1 MEWRRKKTIDRLIL
15 ATFLVVSSLTAPH
28 AQTSRSE
35 ATIGK
40 WVASMIESA
49 EQAAKRDDLEK
60 ADLLLKKVIAIAP
73 KNVTAHTL
81 VGIVADR
88 RNELPAAERH
98 FAIAAK
104 LEPNSPETRNNY
116 GAILLRLKRTDEAE
130 KEFAASLKA
139 NPNQPSAQVNLGR
152 IYFERGTP
160 HALRVAQ
167 KLFEKASQTAPD
179 IELARVLVVIALR
192 LGETE
197 RAGLDFQS
205 YFLFA
210 KNANQTTAARVELGA
225 ALLQRNL
232 NAEAIQ
238 ELKSAVLVEGANV
251 QALIQLSRA
260 FLRIKYIKNAGK
272 TLETAIANGVDDAKL
287 YAALADVYQAGGFI
301 ENAIPAMRLA
311 IEKDP
316 ANEIYRARYGLL
328 LIDSKAP
335 AAAIIRL
342 QESVKLFPQ
351 SARIWLVLGIA
362 QLTDGKTAEAKMA
375 FEKSLEIEP
384 KSVPA
389 LTYLAT
395 VSIDQADYVQGAAL
409 YQRAVDIEEGNAYLH
424 FLLAETLAKIPTSD
438 PAVMEKHLKRAA
450 EIDQTLAAGHLALG
464 KLEARSS
471 LWQQAVA
478 EFEQAVKYEPELAEA
493 YYQLGRVLTRL
504 RRFDE
509 ARAAFAKHK
518 MLAETQSA
526 KKETDRREYVRRLAN
541 VRF

>member
-1 MEWRRKKTIDRLIL
+1 
-15 ATFLVVSSLTAPH
+15 
-28 AQTSRSE
+28 
-35 ATIGK
+35 
-40 WVASMIESA
+40 MIESA
-49 EQAAKRDDLEK
+49 VQAAKRGDLEK
-60 ADLLLKKVIAIAP
+60 AALLLKKVIAAAP
-73 KNVTAHTL
+73 KNVVAHTL
-81 VGIVADR
+81 AGIVADR
-88 RNELPAAERH
+88 RNELPAAEWH

-116 GAILLRLKRTDEAE
+116 GAILLRLKRTREAE

-139 NPNQPSAQVNLGR
+139 NPNQPSAQVNLAQ
-152 IYFERGTP
+152 IYFERGTLP
-160 HALRVAQ
+160 DLRVAQ
-167 KLFEKASQTAPD
+167 KLFEKASQIGAD

-197 RAGLDFQS
+197 RAARDFQS
-205 YFLFA
+205 YFSFA
-210 KNANQTTAARVELGA
+210 KNANQMTAARLELGA
-225 ALLQRNL
+225 ALLERNL

-238 ELKSAVLVEGANV
+238 ELESAISVEGANV

-260 FLRIKYIKNAGK
+260 FLRINDIKNAGK
-272 TLETAIANGVDDAKL
+272 TLESAIANGVDDAKL

-301 ENAIPAMRLA
+301 ENAIPAMRMA

-335 AAAIIRL
+335 AAAIVRL

-362 QLTDGKTAEAKMA
+362 QLTDGKSAEAKTA

-389 LTYLAT
+389 LSYLAT

-409 YQRAVDIEEGNAYLH
+409 YQRSVDIEEGNAYLH

-438 PAVMEKHLKRAA
+438 PAVIEKHLKRAT

-464 KLEARSS
+464 KLKARSL

-478 EFEQAVKYEPELAEA
+478 EFEQAVKYEPELAEV

-504 RRFDE
+504 KRSDE

-518 MLAETQSA
+518 VLAETQSA